1 MPAAWSA
8 LTVVLAL
15 LVLAGPGPASLPLL
29 NGVILLLSALLL
41 ELTAV
46 AMPGMGFFSAAPAC
60 YLALALISPKAALLA
75 AILCLTLR
83 TAAPPQGHRLLSAL
97 ADLLP
102 LTAALAAFVW
112 LAPAVG
118 ASLAPA
124 FLLLDLY
131 LPASWLLPELLAGAL
146 DREERQRWGRFQH
159 RTRLA
164 WFALRVAAPALLTT
178 PVGGLLLVP
187 GLMALQWAARRA
199 LISYRAEEREEL
211 RDRLERTQLAAA
223 EVREQQQRTRRDLAG
238 AIEESL
244 LKEEL
249 ARELARSSD
258 YHGRLETTLRLT
270 RSLVPCRSAVIFEEN
285 EGALVP
291 VAFHSPLAARLEG
304 SQLLQADEPIVRQAL
319 ASGRATRLE
328 APGPTR
334 LMEGESV
341 ALAVPLDHRTALY
354 VGLAAGELTSQQQRL
369 LGVLAGVVGPG
380 LEPAR
385 EVDRLAR
392 EATRSQALES
402 SLDRLDQVLEA
413 TRVLGA
419 TLDRHDLLRALGDSA
434 ARLVA
439 HSSRQFVESTLEEA
453 PEVARAVAES
463 GRPLLIDDLQTSRFP
478 PLAPGET
485 SLLAIPLKAENQLQG
500 VLLLGRRQAFTRE
513 ELDQLELLALHAAL
527 ALSNVQAYE
536 RLRQSEAQLVQSS
549 KLAAVGQL
557 AAGVAHELNTPLG
570 AIVLALDTLEKK
582 PSEKAL
588 SIARD
593 AARQARSIVEKLL
606 YYSREGRVGRQPTD
620 LNQVVRDT
628 LLLIGNQLRIDQVQ
642 VVCHLGEIP
651 EVEASPNEMQQV
663 VTNLILNARD
673 ALLEGRERQVTVT
686 TGVRPTGEVFLEVQD
701 RGPGISPEVAPR
713 IFDPFFTTKPVGRGT
728 GLGLSVSS
736 QIVAAHGGRLELLN
750 PGQPGACFG
759 MTLPA

>member
-1 MPAAWSA
+1 M
-8 LTVVLAL
+8 VLAF

-46 AMPGMGFFSAAPAC
+46 AMPSMGFFSAAPAC
-60 YLALALISPKAALLA
+60 YLALALLSPKAALLA

-83 TAAPPQGHRLLSAL
+83 TAALPQRHRLLSAL
-97 ADLLP
+97 ADLMP
-102 LTAALAAFVW
+102 LSAALSALVW
-112 LAPAVG
+112 LGPAVG

-131 LPASWLLPELLAGAL
+131 LPASWLLPELLAGTL
-146 DREERQRWGRFQH
+146 EREERQRWARFQH

-164 WFALRVAAPALLTT
+164 WFALRVASPALLTA
-178 PVGGLLLVP
+178 PLGGLLLVP

-199 LISYRAEEREEL
+199 LISYRAEEREKL
-211 RDRLERTQLAAA
+211 RDQLERTRQAAA
-223 EVREQQQRTRRDLAG
+223 EVREQQDRTRRDLAG

-258 YHGRLETTLRLT
+258 YPSRLDTTLRLA
-270 RSLVPCRSAVIFEEN
+270 RSLVPCRSAVIFEES
-285 EGALVP
+285 EGHLVP
-291 VAFHSPLAARLEG
+291 VAFQSPLAARLEG
-304 SQLLQADEPIVRQAL
+304 SLLLQADEPVVRQAL
-319 ASGRATRLE
+319 SSGKSALLE
-328 APGPTR
+328 QAGSGR

-341 ALAVPLDHRTALY
+341 CMAVPLDQKTALY
-354 VGLAAGELTSQQQRL
+354 VGLAKGQLTSQQQHL
-369 LGVLAGVVGPG
+369 LRVLAGVVGPG

-385 EVDRLAR
+385 EVVRLAR
-392 EATRSQALES
+392 EATRSQDLES
-402 SLDRLDQVLEA
+402 TLDRLGRVLQA
-413 TRVLGA
+413 TRELSA
-419 TLDRHDLLRALGDSA
+419 TLDRHDLLRALSDSA
-434 ARLVA
+434 VQLVP
-439 HSSRQFVESTLEEA
+439 HSSRLFVESTLEQA
-453 PEVARAVAES
+453 PEAARAVAES
-463 GRPLLIDDLQTSRFP
+463 GRPLVIDDLKQSKFP
-478 PLAPGET
+478 ALTAGET
-485 SLLAIPLKAENQLQG
+485 SLLALPLKAENQLQG
-500 VLLLGRRQAFTRE
+500 VLLLGRSKPFTRE

-527 ALSNVQAYE
+527 ALSNVEAYE

-570 AIVLALDTLEKK
+570 AIVLALDTLEHK

-588 SIARD
+588 AIARD

-628 LLLIGNQLRIDQVQ
+628 LLLIGNQLKLDQVE
-642 VVCHLGEIP
+642 VICRLEPLP
-651 EVEASPNEMQQV
+651 EVEASANEMQQV
-663 VTNLILNARD
+663 ITNLILNARD
-673 ALLEGRERQVTVT
+673 AALEGPARQITVT
-686 TGVRPTGEVFLEVQD
+686 TGLRPTGEVVLEVQD
-701 RGPGISPEVAPR
+701 QGPGISPEVASR
-713 IFDPFFTTKPVGRGT
+713 IFDPFFTTKPVSRGT

-736 QIVAAHGGRLELLN
+736 QIVAAHGGRLELRN
-750 PGQPGACFG
+750 PGQPGACFA
-759 MTLPA
+759 MTLPV